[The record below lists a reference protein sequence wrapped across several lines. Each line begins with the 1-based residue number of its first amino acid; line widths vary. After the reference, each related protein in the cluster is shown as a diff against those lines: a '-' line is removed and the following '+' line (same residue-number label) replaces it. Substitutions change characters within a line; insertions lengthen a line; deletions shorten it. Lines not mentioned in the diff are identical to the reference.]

1 MEFAVNGDLSAKIT
15 KQQQLGQN
23 ISETFIWQIF
33 IQMVKGLKQLHDLK
47 ILHRDIK
54 VTDSKFRPPM
64 YFSVKMMKPNLEI

>member
-54 VTDSKFRPPM
+54 VTDSKFRLPM